1 MALRYIIVQQPSTAA
16 QLFLLYHGV
25 NDNPDSMAQIG
36 SWFANAFPEA
46 LVVSVGAPYPGSLP
60 QGRQWFA
67 DIPAH
72 DRSEQ
77 QGVNAVMPEFI
88 DSVRHWQQQSGVRA
102 EATALVG
109 FSQGGIM
116 VLEGIKAQS
125 DLAGR
130 AIVFS
135 GRYCTLP
142 QRASTRN
149 TIHLI
154 HGDYD
159 DHIPLQHALAA
170 QQHLQ
175 ALGGDVTLD
184 IVDDLAHAIDDR
196 SMQLALNHLRY
207 TVPKRYFDEALS
219 GAKPGEDDVVMML
232 S

>member
-1 MALRYIIVQQPSTAA
+1 MALQYVIVQQPDNAA

-36 SWFANAFPEA
+36 SWFAKAFPQA
-46 LVVSVGAPYPGSLP
+46 LVVSVGAPFSGSVP
-60 QGRQWFA
+60 QGRLWYA

-77 QGVNAVMPEFI
+77 QGVDAVMPEFI
-88 DSVRHWQQQSGVRA
+88 ESVHHWQQQSGVRA

-109 FSQGGIM
+109 FSQGGTM
-116 VLEGIKAQS
+116 VLEGVKAQS
-125 DLAGR
+125 GLAGR

-135 GRYCTLP
+135 GRYATLP

-159 DHIPLQHALAA
+159 DHIPLQHAEAA
-170 QQHLQ
+170 KQRLI

-184 IVDDLAHAIDDR
+184 IVEDLPHAIDHR
-196 SMQLALNHLRY
+196 SMELALNHLRY
-207 TVPKRYFDEALS
+207 TVPRRYFDEAMS
-219 GAKPGEDDVVMML
+219 GAKPGDDDVVMMM
-232 S
+232 

>member
-1 MALRYIIVQQPSTAA
+1 MALRYVIVQQPDTAA

-36 SWFANAFPEA
+36 SWFARAFPQA
-46 LVVSVGAPYPGSLP
+46 LVISVGAPYPGSAP

-88 DSVRHWQQQSGVRA
+88 DSVRHWQQESGVRA

-109 FSQGGIM
+109 FSQGGTM

-135 GRYCTLP
+135 GRYATLP

-159 DHIPLQHALAA
+159 DHIPLKHAEEAKQRLIS
-170 QQHLQ
+170 
-175 ALGGDVTLD
+175 LGGDVTLD
-184 IVDDLAHAIDDR
+184 IVDDLSHAIDDR
-196 SMQLALNHLRY
+196 SMELALNHLRY
-207 TVPKRYFDEALS
+207 TVPRRYFDEALS
-219 GAKPGEDDVVMML
+219 GAKPGDDDVIMMM
-232 S
+232 

>member
-1 MALRYIIVQQPSTAA
+1 MALRYVIVQQPDNAA

-36 SWFANAFPEA
+36 SWFAQAFPQA
-46 LVVSVGAPYPGSLP
+46 QVVSVGAPYPASAP
-60 QGRQWFA
+60 QGRQWYA
-67 DIPAH
+67 EIPEH

-77 QGVNAVMPEFI
+77 QGVDAVMSSFVE
-88 DSVRHWQQQSGVRA
+88 SVRHWQQQSGVRP

-109 FSQGGIM
+109 FSQGGTM
-116 VLEGIKAQS
+116 VLEGVKAQP

-130 AIVFS
+130 VVAFS
-135 GRYCTLP
+135 GRYVTLP
-142 QRASTRN
+142 EQASTRN

-159 DHIPLQHALAA
+159 EQVPMQHAEAA
-170 QQHLQ
+170 MQRLT

-184 IVDDLAHAIDDR
+184 IVDDLPHAIDER

-207 TVPKRYFDEALS
+207 TVPRRYFDEALS
-219 GAKPGEDDVVMML
+219 GAKPGDDDVVMMV
-232 S
+232 